1 MSRMETYPTS
11 ISVGEESAQMWSLNK
26 RLEAYLYRVKA
37 LEEENNLLRAEIHHL
52 KNTRS
57 DKSFIRKYHDEI
69 MTLRDAL
76 DDGHREMVQMET
88 DRDSIYQEIEYVK
101 ELCLEEKQ
109 AQEDVKREL
118 SESKRLLEEE
128 KRAQIW
134 LKERLFQLEQ
144 EMEDIFNAHEEE
156 KVLMEKEISS
166 YSQRLE
172 NFKIAPINF
181 KPVNVEDYA
190 NQLSHIWQG
199 AVEEYKNKVSTL
211 EANFSQAKENL
222 KKVVDENKQ
231 SQLQL
236 QNLDGDLE
244 SLKNRKEMLEG
255 LLTKQWLEQQDEE
268 GRLQLEIETL
278 EKKKQD
284 LRIQIAQVL
293 EDRQQLMHLKMS
305 LSLEVATYRSLLEAE
320 STRLYSPGM
329 DYKMSSSISDIQLE
343 QNAFRKSHYG
353 NTEQLIS
360 KDNRLSSSKKQSAE
374 TPSKKRYLNV
384 KSTSTA
390 NRTSP
395 VTKEF
400 QKVSSVLQSQGL
412 KYTKTNFAKTATT
425 TPSIES
431 NLKRNPQK
439 ADIFKKNQEET
450 ITCSSKS
457 VTKETLAKDTNI
469 QFFANGNTSNTNNK
483 ALKEIEHMVEF
494 LPLIEKEIVSAQVES
509 SLKTEGK
516 HIEVNSK
523 FGFEKQNNVVEDQ
536 NKYNDTLIVE
546 KTSKENIDFE
556 APLSLDE
563 GFGNINKQHIM
574 EKQEVFGQTVTCE
587 RLYDEKEELVKSL
600 VHQNIETPIKVNN
613 EEFRKVLDFSKTNT
627 KDMNETNEPTSDG
640 TPDLDIEYSHSQEL
654 EFDNQVSLNNADVDK
669 EVTNHLVHEQKEINK
684 DFQLEESLS
693 CAEATL
699 QYQEVGVV
707 QNLQVLSCS
716 TEDNTSLPDDGQ
728 NFTKNIY
735 DEQKSAIEQYHVHP
749 KKDTEQVTQNT
760 KIQEYDNEIDQQ
772 SYNQVEEILEVDSQ
786 EKTQFDF
793 KTKDKFKVPDVCESS
808 SHLSKD
814 NDCREENKKQEIEDF
829 EEDCKYE
836 ETIISAEENIHDS
849 TNVKQTRILVVKEV
863 YQSSEQVMDD
873 LEETLLV
880 SQEEKNNFEFSDLKQ
895 ILQCYGNQQ
904 KTEIVEATEEITQN
918 ITDINTEE
926 SEDQKDNVQ
935 KERNQLSQNSL
946 HPGLADFKTMS
957 DTEQECQLENKNI
970 VQTLDGE
977 EGDSML
983 DILSNSKQEDLY
995 EIVHEEQPLN
1005 VQSTPEH
1012 EIQSSESEGLDRNG
1026 QPLENNLIEEGNI
1039 HTCLSELKN
1048 SELNDSE
1055 EDNKDVIEE
1064 NYVDCTAVG
1073 FMKAIKTEVCVQEE
1087 YNIAE
1092 KAQEIMTQECQLLKY
1107 ETNVILDE
1115 VAGNVLE
1122 EKNSFHQEEQES
1134 QKDFPQVEE
1143 EGKESYHQEIK
1154 QGQEGY
1160 HQKEEG
1166 QEDNLQKVKEGQE
1179 HYHQEVMPELYHQEV
1194 KEEQESYHHEE
1205 EKQKDDHQ
1213 MEDQMGCEVISTL
1226 IEPVLSEED
1235 NKSNYSFKKDSN
1247 EEQFVGI
1254 SLNIIPN
1261 NLRFSS
1267 ENDAE
1272 AQAEQHEQNSKFAHK
1287 EIKTQKEEKNDL
1299 EVECENFKQNSDGI
1313 ILEEKEKEQEIFDT
1327 EIICQQSTFLLE
1339 HQCENVI
1346 EDSKSRMYLVKN
1358 ITEKYDFD
1366 GSIEKRLTELDAMD
1380 AAGDLDY
1387 DHSKSEYSMDSQDIS
1402 ICSQKSEECEI
1413 SKEYQLE
1420 QTLPDTTPLPNL
1432 DEFEDLAE
1440 DEIITAL
1447 EASAEVTK
1455 TQSLDDGE
1463 AEDTLHSSLESQS
1476 SQILSKVSEQSILFK
1491 DDDKDADYTEKQDE
1505 NPKDLRENENTEH
1518 VAKTKLDTENSS
1530 ATGDTVNIS
1539 AELSQD
1545 LVDSKIYDAK
1555 SKFEELRISQGEGEA
1570 SKDPLLEKTQSE
1582 TSSED
1587 QVQVQL
1593 SSKQL
1598 SHESVDGDHSEESED
1613 RRQTLSE
1620 YTNVKNVLPE
1630 TFDFVLSS
1638 KHSETELVSDPSH
1651 DDTIENEEHISKE
1664 HSDLVPQDFGLEQKQ
1679 TIDME
1684 EHERDFCKNDTISLP
1699 NLDDESENLE
1709 DVKLILAT
1717 EQATELTKLQIPVDG
1732 GEAEVVLDSSL
1743 ESQSSLIFP
1752 EVSEQSNLREN
1763 NGNDYDYHEQ
1773 EAESPQDLLE
1783 SVNPGNFVRPKLNTE
1798 NCSEDKVER
1807 KINEETFETED
1818 FTTSQEE
1825 VEVVSLKVDDY
1836 EISKD
1841 SELGETQFVTSS
1853 SQDQVIVSSK
1863 QLANKIVEE
1872 EYNEEPKERII
1883 TLSEDEIS
1891 ENVIAITLDLAPP
1904 SKHSEVELIYVSS
1917 HDDTK
1922 ENEEYKTK
1930 EHSGLVTEDFG
1941 LEQAKNID
1949 SDDQT
1954 RNIPKEN
1961 ITQWQNFNDKS
1972 ENLGD
1977 ELILATESPA
1987 NKGEAKP
1994 VFERNYGSQLSQNIT
2009 EVSEQSNLFKD
2020 EDYNEQGESLIELPE
2035 NKNPDLFEEPKL
2047 EAEICSET
2055 VDTKESTIGL
2065 SGNLDESKLDDEN
2078 SEEST
2083 TSQEKVD
2090 IFSVKVDEFEESKD
2104 SQLWNIKFETIAS
2117 EDQVKLLSEK
2127 LVSEIVDEDNNEEH
2141 DERRII
2147 FSEDTKNISTK
2158 TLDFVPS
2165 SERSESELV
2174 PDPYLDDKK
2183 EDKEHIMKE
2192 HSDFLTQDFKSKQIE
2207 SVATEDHGEFY
2218 KKDITTLPN
2227 PENEFENLENN
2238 DILVSEQS
2246 AAVAKTQITD
2256 NEGEVEDVLDSSV
2269 ESQSSQV
2276 LPEVSEQSILFK
2288 DDDIDSNDNEQ
2299 QDDNPKDRLESE
2311 DTEHVVETKL
2321 DAEDSSITPDTKNPP
2336 NEQSE
2341 DSLDNNIDEEKFE
2354 SEEPITSGEEVADF
2368 SPNDD
2373 EFEVRNDSQ
2382 LEKTKL
2388 EKTSSEDKVQ
2398 QSSEQLVSEG
2408 VDDEDQNKKPEGRG
2422 LIDTYREEE
2431 LSETYDFI
2439 PSSEHSEMELVSA
2452 PCLEEKEEHIM
2463 KEHSDFIKQDFIPK
2477 QTESRIIKDHERDFC
2492 KKNTTPLTNPHDEF
2506 KNLESNE
2513 ILASK
2518 QSAEVIKLQSSDD
2531 IDDAD
2536 EVLDSSVESQS
2547 SQVLPKASEHSILF
2561 KDDIDSNY
2569 NEVDCPK
2576 DVLEREN
2583 REHVGETKLD
2593 TEDASVTLD
2602 TEKPSAELS
2611 ENPVNSKMENEKYE
2625 SDEPTNS
2632 SEVVAFSPKDDEF
2645 EVRKDSQLEK
2655 TQFEISSEDQ
2665 LQLSLEQLDNQ
2676 RVDEDHNEES
2686 EVIGLTVCGD
2696 TSKEEGITKIS
2707 SEHSEMELIPSP
2719 CLEDTKESEEHI
2731 MKEHSNFVTQDFKSN
2746 QTENI
2751 NTEDHEVDFCEEDT
2765 TSLPNLEEEFEILE
2779 TDEILASEWSA
2790 EVTQLQN
2797 PCESGEADE
2806 ALDSSL
2812 ESQSSQI
2819 FPEASEHSIS
2829 FKDED
2834 KDSDYKQGDI
2844 PKDLLESDNPEY
2856 FVEAKLDTEGSSA
2869 ILDTEKTLVEPCE
2882 DPVGSKVD
2890 DEKSE
2895 KPTTSQKQVAVF
2907 PPKVDE
2913 FEGNKDSL
2921 LEPTQF
2927 ESSSENQVQLF
2938 SEQLDSQSVNKHH
2951 KEEPEERMLMLSEIT
2966 NTENVLTKTLDF
2978 VPSSEQSETDLVS
2991 VPCHEDIKH
3000 SELVAQYFGLKQ
3012 TESIDWAGNFCTEE
3026 TKPLSIPANKNL
3038 EDDEIIISSQQSAE
3052 ITKLQSPTDDCE
3064 AEEVLDSSL
3073 KSHSSQIFPI
3083 VSEQSILFKDD
3094 DTVSDYN
3101 EQQGESPKDLLE
3113 NENPEQFV
3121 EPKLETKH
3129 SSARLETEEP
3139 AAELS
3144 EYPEESKIVHEKFE
3158 SDEPTT
3164 SQEQIAGFL
3173 PKVDKFEE
3181 SKDSTLE
3188 NTQFETTSSEDQVQQ
3203 SPEQPVSENVGEDHN
3218 EELEERRLTLNE
3230 GTNTEIK
3237 LAEIIYS
3244 VPSSEHS
3251 ETEFVP
3257 APGHDDTKEEEEHIM
3272 KEHFDLVTQ
3281 DFILEKK
3288 QSVKTEECEKE
3299 FFKKDEI
3306 PLPNLD
3312 EESENL
3318 KDDEITLAS
3327 AQSAEVTKSQSP
3339 DDGET
3344 EELLDS
3350 SLASQSSEVL
3360 PEVTEQSTL
3369 YKDEDIV
3376 LGYSEQQG
3384 ERPKDLLE
3392 NENPEQFVEPKL
3404 ETEHSSAR
3412 LETEEPAAELSEYP
3426 EENKIVDEKFKSEE
3440 PTTSQEKIAVFLPKV
3455 DELEESKDSTLEKT
3469 QFETASSEDQVQ
3481 QSSEQPVSENVGEDH
3496 NEELEERRLTL
3507 NEGSNTEIKLAEIIY
3522 SVPSSEHSETE
3533 FVPAPGHED
3542 TKEKEEYIM
3551 KEHFNLVTQDFIQ
3564 EKKES
3569 VKTEDCEKEF
3579 FKKDATPMPNL
3590 DDESENLKDDEIIL
3604 ASEQSAEVTESQSPE
3619 DGETEEVLDGSLA
3632 SQSPGVLPE
3641 VNEQSTLYKD
3651 EDIVL
3656 GCNEQQ
3662 GESLKDLLESEMS
3675 QQFVEPKLETKDSS
3689 ATLDAE
3695 EPAAQLSEHSVE
3707 NKMDAEKSN
3716 SEEPTT
3722 SQVEA
3727 AILSLKQEK
3736 LETSKDSHLE
3746 QNQTE
3751 ISPPKNQVQLSSEQ
3765 MVSESADEEHEE
3777 ESKEESLTLDEDT
3790 NTDIVLIETEFVLSS
3805 EHSRTELFPALSH
3818 EDKTENEDYTKKE
3831 RSNLVKQ
3838 DFELEKTESIDTEDN
3853 EIDVC
3858 KEDYMQCDVDL
3869 IDSSTKEPST
3879 KSLDDYNKDTI
3890 IASNVPDIPK
3900 IKSELQV
3907 GMTLGT
3913 IQDYVKVDVKPSG
3926 ESSKNDESVTSDE
3939 SSPNVSTMSYAHEQ
3953 QDSSDTDS
3961 KISKQAEQSDPL
3973 LTPEPV
3979 PEGSFMEQRELQTP
3993 SDEEKDVLS
4002 ERSDSSFDSSKEH
4015 EDISEF
4021 TREYNENE
4029 KTMNGIFGHT
4039 IVQATLDFDNHMFYG
4054 HSTKE
4059 DHEIIISE
4067 AKTFVGLDGGLVNPQ
4082 SPDKNKDTVIEFTTS
4097 ERKSEGLFQS
4107 LFETSEHK
4115 ESHLDEASAIK
4126 NKTDS
4131 SAEQSQYTNKLINP
4145 YISEKDLDDPTKIT
4159 SSVMDECL
4167 INTNQEVNEANQGLR
4182 ISQQEDSWSSDE

>member
-11 ISVGEESAQMWSLNK
+11 ISVDEESAQMWSLNK
-26 RLEAYLYRVKA
+26 RLEAYLSRVKA

-101 ELCLEEKQ
+101 ELCLQEKQ

-190 NQLSHIWQG
+190 NQLSQIWQG

-211 EANFSQAKENL
+211 ESNLSQAKENL

-244 SLKNRKEMLEG
+244 SLKNRKEMLEE
-255 LLTKQWLEQQDEE
+255 LLTKQWLEQEDEE

-329 DYKMSSSISDIQLE
+329 DYKMSSSISDLQLE
-343 QNAFRKSHYG
+343 QNAFGKSHYG
-353 NTEQLIS
+353 NTKQLIS
-360 KDNRLSSSKKQSAE
+360 KDNRLSSSKKQGAE
-374 TPSKKRYLNV
+374 TPSTKRYLNV

-412 KYTKTNFAKTATT
+412 KYTKTSFAKTATT
-425 TPSIES
+425 TPLIEI
-431 NLKRNPQK
+431 NLKGNPQK
-439 ADIFKKNQEET
+439 ADIFKKNQEDT

-469 QFFANGNTSNTNNK
+469 QFVANGNTPNTNNK

-509 SLKTEGK
+509 SLKTEGN

-523 FGFEKQNNVVEDQ
+523 FGFEKQNNVVEEQ
-536 NKYNDTLIVE
+536 NKYNDALIVE
-546 KTSKENIDFE
+546 KSSKEKIDFE

-563 GFGNINKQHIM
+563 GFGNINKEHIM
-574 EKQEVFGQTVTCE
+574 EKREVFGQTVTCE
-587 RLYDEKEELVKSL
+587 RLYNEKEELVKSL
-600 VHQNIETPIKVNN
+600 AHQNIETPIKVNN
-613 EEFRKVLDFSKTNT
+613 EDFRKVLDFSKTNT

-654 EFDNQVSLNNADVDK
+654 EIDNQVSLNNADVDK
-669 EVTNHLVHEQKEINK
+669 EVTNHLVHEQKERSQLNK
-684 DFQLEESLS
+684 AFQLEESMS

-707 QNLQVLSCS
+707 QNLQVLSS
-716 TEDNTSLPDDGQ
+716 SMEDNTSLPDDGQ

-772 SYNQVEEILEVDSQ
+772 SYNQVEEIIEVDSQ

-793 KTKDKFKVPDVCESS
+793 KTKDKFEVQDVCESS
-808 SHLSKD
+808 SHLLKD
-814 NDCREENKKQEIEDF
+814 DDCGEENKKQEMEDF

-836 ETIISAEENIHDS
+836 ETIISAEENILDS
-849 TNVKQTRILVVKEV
+849 TSVKQTRILVVKEV
-863 YQSSEQVMDD
+863 YQSSKQVMDD

-895 ILQCYGNQQ
+895 ILQSYDNQQ

-935 KERNQLSQNSL
+935 KERNQLFQNSL
-946 HPGLADFKTMS
+946 HQGLADLKTVS
-957 DTEQECQLENKNI
+957 DTEQERQLENKNI
-970 VQTLDGE
+970 VQTLDVE
-977 EGDSML
+977 EGSSML
-983 DILSNSKQEDLY
+983 DIPSNSKQEDLY
-995 EIVHEEQPLN
+995 EIVHEEQPQN
-1005 VQSTPEH
+1005 VQSLPEH

-1064 NYVDCTAVG
+1064 NYVVCTAVG
-1073 FMKAIKTEVCVQEE
+1073 FTKAIKTEVCVQEE

-1115 VAGNVLE
+1115 VVGNVLE
-1122 EKNSFHQEEQES
+1122 EKNSFHQEEEES
-1134 QKDFPQVEE
+1134 QKD
-1143 EGKESYHQEIK
+1143 
-1154 QGQEGY
+1154 
-1160 HQKEEG
+1160 
-1166 QEDNLQKVKEGQE
+1166 DL
-1179 HYHQEVMPELYHQEV
+1179 QEV
-1194 KEEQESYHHEE
+1194 
-1205 EKQKDDHQ
+1205 D
-1213 MEDQMGCEVISTL
+1213 DQMGCEVISTL
-1226 IEPVLSEED
+1226 IEPVVSEED

-1247 EEQFVGI
+1247 EEQFVRI

-1287 EIKTQKEEKNDL
+1287 EIKTQKDEKNDL

-1327 EIICQQSTFLLE
+1327 ETICQQSTFLLE
-1339 HQCENVI
+1339 HQRENVI
-1346 EDSKSRMYLVKN
+1346 EDSKSLMYLVKN
-1358 ITEKYDFD
+1358 LTEKYDFD
-1366 GSIEKRLTELDAMD
+1366 GSIEKRLTELDAID

-1463 AEDTLHSSLESQS
+1463 AEDTLDSSLESQS

-1505 NPKDLRENENTEH
+1505 NPKDLRESENPEH

-1530 ATGDTVNIS
+1530 ATADTVNTS
-1539 AELSQD
+1539 AELSDD

-1587 QVQVQL
+1587 QVRL

-1598 SHESVDGDHSEESED
+1598 FHESVDGDHSEESED

-1620 YTNVKNVLPE
+1620 DTNAENILPE

-1651 DDTIENEEHISKE
+1651 DDKIENEEHISKE

-1684 EHERDFCKNDTISLP
+1684 EHERDFCKKDTISLP
-1699 NLDDESENLE
+1699 NLDDESENLD

-1717 EQATELTKLQIPVDG
+1717 EQATEFTKLQIPVDG
-1732 GEAEVVLDSSL
+1732 GEAEEVLDSSL
-1743 ESQSSLIFP
+1743 ETQSSLIFP

-1763 NGNDYDYHEQ
+1763 NGNNYDYRDQ

-1783 SVNPGNFVRPKLNTE
+1783 SVNPGNFVQPKLNTE

-1807 KINEETFETED
+1807 KVNEEMFETED

-1825 VEVVSLKVDDY
+1825 DEVVSLKVDDY
-1836 EISKD
+1836 ETSKD
-1841 SELGETQFVTSS
+1841 SQLGETQFVTSS
-1853 SQDQVIVSSK
+1853 SQDQVTVSSK

-1872 EYNEEPKERII
+1872 EYNDEPKERII
-1883 TLSEDEIS
+1883 TVSEDEIS

-1904 SKHSEVELIYVSS
+1904 SKHSEVELIYISS

-1930 EHSGLVTEDFG
+1930 EHSDLVTEDFG
-1941 LEQAKNID
+1941 LEQAKIIY

-1977 ELILATESPA
+1977 ELILATESTA
-1987 NKGEAKP
+1987 NKGEAKH
-1994 VFERNYGSQLSQNIT
+1994 VLEINYGSQLSQNIP
-2009 EVSEQSNLFKD
+2009 EVSEQSNLLKD
-2020 EDYNEQGESLIELPE
+2020 EYYNEHGESLIELPE
-2035 NKNPDLFEEPKL
+2035 NKNPDQFEEPKL
-2047 EAEICSET
+2047 EAETWSET
-2055 VDTKESTIGL
+2055 VDTKESPIGL

-2141 DERRII
+2141 DERRIT

-2165 SERSESELV
+2165 SDHSESELV

-2192 HSDFLTQDFKSKQIE
+2192 HSNFLTQDFKSKQIE
-2207 SVATEDHGEFY
+2207 SVDTEDHGEFY
-2218 KKDITTLPN
+2218 KKDITTFPN
-2227 PENEFENLENN
+2227 PENEFENLETN

-2246 AAVAKTQITD
+2246 AAVTKTQITD
-2256 NEGEVEDVLDSSV
+2256 NESEVEEVLDSSV
-2269 ESQSSQV
+2269 KSQSSQV
-2276 LPEVSEQSILFK
+2276 RPEVSEQSILFK
-2288 DDDIDSNDNEQ
+2288 DDDIDSNGNKQ
-2299 QDDNPKDRLESE
+2299 RDDNPKDRLESE

-2341 DSLDNNIDEEKFE
+2341 DSLDNNIDEEKSE

-2373 EFEVRNDSQ
+2373 EFEVTNDSQ
-2382 LEKTKL
+2382 LEKTQF

-2408 VDDEDQNKKPEGRG
+2408 VHDEDQNKKPKGRG
-2422 LIDTYREEE
+2422 LMLREDTNREEK

-2439 PSSEHSEMELVSA
+2439 PSSEHSEIELVSA
-2452 PCLEEKEEHIM
+2452 SCLEEKEEHIM

-2492 KKNTTPLTNPHDEF
+2492 KKNTTPLPNPHDEF

-2513 ILASK
+2513 ILASE
-2518 QSAEVIKLQSSDD
+2518 QSAEIIKLRSSDD
-2531 IDDAD
+2531 NGD

-2569 NEVDCPK
+2569 NEVDCRK
-2576 DVLEREN
+2576 DVLESEN
-2583 REHVGETKLD
+2583 HEHVVETKLD

-2625 SDEPTNS
+2625 SEEPKNS
-2632 SEVVAFSPKDDEF
+2632 PEVVVFSPKDDEF
-2645 EVRKDSQLEK
+2645 EVGKDSELEK

-2665 LQLSLEQLDNQ
+2665 LQLSLEQLDNE

-2696 TSKEEGITKIS
+2696 TNKEEGITKIS
-2707 SEHSEMELIPSP
+2707 SP

-2731 MKEHSNFVTQDFKSN
+2731 MKKHSDFVTQDFKSN

-2819 FPEASEHSIS
+2819 FPEANEHSIS

-2844 PKDLLESDNPEY
+2844 PKGLLESDNPEY

-2869 ILDTEKTLVEPCE
+2869 ILDTEKTSVEPCE

-2895 KPTTSQKQVAVF
+2895 KPTTSKQVAIF
-2907 PPKVDE
+2907 SPNVDE

-2938 SEQLDSQSVNKHH
+2938 SEHLDSQSVDKDH
-2951 KEEPEERMLMLSEIT
+2951 KEEPEERRLMLSEIT
-2966 NTENVLTKTLDF
+2966 KTENVLTNTLDF
-2978 VPSSEQSETDLVS
+2978 VPSSEQSETELVS
-2991 VPCHEDIKH
+2991 VPCHKDIKH
-3000 SELVAQYFGLKQ
+3000 SELLAQDFGLKQ
-3012 TESIDWAGNFCTEE
+3012 TESIDWEGNFCTEE
-3026 TKPLSIPANKNL
+3026 TKPLSIPDNKNL
-3038 EDDEIIISSQQSAE
+3038 EDDEIISSQQSAE

-3064 AEEVLDSSL
+3064 VEEVLDSSL

-3101 EQQGESPKDLLE
+3101 EQQCESPKDLLE
-3113 NENPEQFV
+3113 N
-3121 EPKLETKH
+3121 
-3129 SSARLETEEP
+3129 
-3139 AAELS
+3139 
-3144 EYPEESKIVHEKFE
+3144 
-3158 SDEPTT
+3158 
-3164 SQEQIAGFL
+3164 G
-3173 PKVDKFEE
+3173 
-3181 SKDSTLE
+3181 
-3188 NTQFETTSSEDQVQQ
+3188 
-3203 SPEQPVSENVGEDHN
+3203 
-3218 EELEERRLTLNE
+3218 
-3230 GTNTEIK
+3230 
-3237 LAEIIYS
+3237 
-3244 VPSSEHS
+3244 
-3251 ETEFVP
+3251 
-3257 APGHDDTKEEEEHIM
+3257 
-3272 KEHFDLVTQ
+3272 
-3281 DFILEKK
+3281 
-3288 QSVKTEECEKE
+3288 
-3299 FFKKDEI
+3299 
-3306 PLPNLD
+3306 
-3312 EESENL
+3312 
-3318 KDDEITLAS
+3318 
-3327 AQSAEVTKSQSP
+3327 
-3339 DDGET
+3339 
-3344 EELLDS
+3344 
-3350 SLASQSSEVL
+3350 
-3360 PEVTEQSTL
+3360 
-3369 YKDEDIV
+3369 
-3376 LGYSEQQG
+3376 
-3384 ERPKDLLE
+3384 
-3392 NENPEQFVEPKL
+3392 NPEQFVEPKL

-3426 EENKIVDEKFKSEE
+3426 EESKIVHEKFKSDE
-3440 PTTSQEKIAVFLPKV
+3440 PTTSQEQIAVFLPNV
-3455 DELEESKDSTLEKT
+3455 DKFEESKDFTLVKT
-3469 QFETASSEDQVQ
+3469 QFETTSSEDQVQ

-3496 NEELEERRLTL
+3496 NEELDERRLTL
-3507 NEGSNTEIKLAEIIY
+3507 NEGTNTEIKLAEILF

-3533 FVPAPGHED
+3533 FVPVPGHED
-3542 TKEKEEYIM
+3542 TKEEEEYIM
-3551 KEHFNLVTQDFIQ
+3551 KEHFDLVTQDFIL

-3619 DGETEEVLDGSLA
+3619 DGETEEVLDSSLE
-3632 SQSPGVLPE
+3632 SQSSGVLPE
-3641 VNEQSTLYKD
+3641 VNEKSTLYKD

-3662 GESLKDLLESEMS
+3662 DEILKDLLESETS
-3675 QQFVEPKLETKDSS
+3675 EQFVEPKLETKDSS

-3695 EPAAQLSEHSVE
+3695 EPATELSEHSVE
-3707 NKMDAEKSN
+3707 SKMDAEKSN

-3727 AILSLKQEK
+3727 AILSLKHEEF
-3736 LETSKDSHLE
+3736 ETSKDSHLE

-3751 ISPPKNQVQLSSEQ
+3751 ISPPENQVQLSSEQ
-3765 MVSESADEEHEE
+3765 MVHESADEEHEE
-3777 ESKEESLTLDEDT
+3777 ESKEKSLTLDEDT

-3805 EHSRTELFPALSH
+3805 EHSQTELFPALSH
-3818 EDKTENEDYTKKE
+3818 EDKIENEDYTKNE

-3853 EIDVC
+3853 ERDAC
-3858 KEDYMQCDVDL
+3858 KEEYMQCDVDL

-3926 ESSKNDESVTSDE
+3926 KSSENDESVTSDE
-3939 SSPNVSTMSYAHEQ
+3939 SSPNVSMMSYAHEQ

-3961 KISKQAEQSDPL
+3961 KISKQVEQNDPL

-3979 PEGSFMEQRELQTP
+3979 PEGSFMEQRELQIP
-3993 SDEEKDVLS
+3993 SDDEKDVLS
-4002 ERSDSSFDSSKEH
+4002 ERSDSSFDSNKEH
-4015 EDISEF
+4015 EEISEF
-4021 TREYNENE
+4021 TREYSENE

-4082 SPDKNKDTVIEFTTS
+4082 SQDKNEDTVIEFTTS

-4131 SAEQSQYTNKLINP
+4131 SAEQSQHTNKLINP
-4145 YISEKDLDDPTKIT
+4145 YISEKDLVDPTKIT

-4182 ISQQEDSWSSDE
+4182 NSQQEDSWSSDE